1 MLRDQNAEVLASASV
16 QRSIAEKERD
26 QQELLEALKKEH
38 EDKQKRMK
46 KFYME
51 R

>member
-16 QRSIAEKERD
+16 QRSLAEKERD
-26 QQELLEALKKEH
+26 MEELIAARRKDKE
-38 EDKQKRMK
+38 EKQKRKSLIMS
-46 KFYME
+46 